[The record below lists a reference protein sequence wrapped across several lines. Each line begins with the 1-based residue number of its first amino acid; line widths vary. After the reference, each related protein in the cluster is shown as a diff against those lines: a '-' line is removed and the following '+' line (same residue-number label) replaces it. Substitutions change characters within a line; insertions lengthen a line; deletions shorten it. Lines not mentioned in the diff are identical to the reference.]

1 MEIITNYQN
10 RHFLY
15 GYEIPESVLNSD
27 FDYLSEDER
36 NDGFMKYKGRYYHVS
51 EFMRT
56 ESMDMENR
64 LFPSPWQGYHS
75 DSAFSGVLVSFSRDM
90 ETYQIA
96 TYIS

>member
-15 GYEIPESVLNSD
+15 GDEIPETVLNSD
-27 FDYLSEDER
+27 FDYLSEDEKI
-36 NDGFMKYKGRYYHVS
+36 DGFMKYKGRYYHVS
-51 EFMRT
+51 EFMVI
-56 ESMDMENR
+56 DKNAP
-64 LFPSPWQGYHS
+64 FPGDWHGYYS

>member
-15 GYEIPESVLNSD
+15 GDEIPETVLNSD
-27 FDYLSEDER
+27 FDYLSEDEKT
-36 NDGFMKYKGRYYHVS
+36 DGFMKYKGRYYHVS
-51 EFMRT
+51 EFMRIP
-56 ESMDMENR
+56 ENSP
-64 LFPSPWQGYHS
+64 FPGGWQGYHS

>member
-15 GYEIPESVLNSD
+15 GYEIPETVLNSD
-27 FDYLSEDER
+27 FDWLEDDEKT
-36 NDGFMKYKGRYYHVS
+36 DGFMKYKGRFYHVS
-51 EFMRT
+51 EFMRIP
-56 ESMDMENR
+56 ENSP
-64 LFPSPWQGYHS
+64 FPGGWHGYYS